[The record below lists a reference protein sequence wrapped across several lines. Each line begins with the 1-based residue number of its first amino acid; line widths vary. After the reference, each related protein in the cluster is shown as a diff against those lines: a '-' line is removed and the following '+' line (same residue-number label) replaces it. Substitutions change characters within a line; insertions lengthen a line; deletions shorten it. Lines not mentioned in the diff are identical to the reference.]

1 MRGESGVAAG
11 SKHRNGSMGKRP
23 GLGAGLGS
31 SLPELLC
38 DLGQLQHLIQRTRE
52 TFSMAASHPFIQEAP

>member
-1 MRGESGVAAG
+1 
-11 SKHRNGSMGKRP
+11 MGKRP
-23 GLGAGLGS
+23 GLGAGLES